1 MRLACAAAEKNIL
14 EFFVRWGMTPD
25 AKTKEYAAQFN
36 KEERAIYY
44 INDAAREYRVTDG
57 TSIADSVKVSVT
69 AKQDE
74 KEPNRVT
81 LTMEASAEDGSDI
94 GKDLFGYEITRIQ
107 RRYGKEERQVVGFT
121 QTDTFTD
128 VIGSVNNRVVGY
140 EVRGIDWCM
149 EPTKPGR
156 LEDEIQISHDGSM
169 DKSGWKITVN
179 TWSKEDEEV
188 TGEDEGNLSCSDTIS
203 SAKTMIDNDR
213 STVYDGTVR
222 KTEDADAS
230 RTEDAQ
236 AVISLGRTET
246 IAGLKYTY
254 EGDSPIEKYTISI
267 SDDGSDWTEIKSG
280 TFRLENGTATVYF
293 DKENDSRYNVYD
305 AAYVRLTA
313 DGSDR
318 FAAAELDLLA
328 PVGDKV
334 ELDQIGILAEDAVF
348 EHSGNNSSGDTESG
362 KTIIPEKSIVFTGRY
377 KGNPAYNMVLLYDAS
392 GSAVGGKDSTGAI
405 VADQLILA
413 PDPKDGQLGEITE
426 GTWIYYIRPEDQN
439 SLTLPDKVR
448 AELYRTQDAQT
459 NDKDRLVSDTKLISV
474 PESLPE
480 ITITSQP

>member
-1 MRLACAAAEKNIL
+1 M
-14 EFFVRWGMTPD
+14 
-25 AKTKEYAAQFN
+25 
-36 KEERAIYY
+36 
-44 INDAAREYRVTDG
+44 
-57 TSIADSVKVSVT
+57 T

-377 KGNPAYNMVLLYDAS
+377 KGNPAYNMVLLYDTS